1 MWSLKLRRFGSTLA
15 FFALISTFLTAPPAA
30 GALIRV
36 RAATDWGHTL
46 AGTNTI
52 EKSEA
57 RPRNAPL
64 PALSTFDVRYSNFPE
79 WAKVEIQSAIDIWA
93 ANFKS
98 SVPIVV
104 NASWGRSSSWG
115 ILGSARPVSFYSG
128 FPNSPDPSLWYP
140 SALANALAGKDLDR
154 SKSDILIQVNEE
166 ANWNTRGDGSPTS
179 SEYDLHS
186 VFLHEIAHGL
196 GFISSDSYD
205 TYFGVGSIDQ
215 PTPVDA
221 FAQTSDGRRLA
232 DLPSPSL
239 ELGKAF
245 TTSLVWAGPLA
256 TAANGGVKPK
266 LYTPS
271 NYEVG
276 SSVFHLDEATFA
288 KSFLDSVMTPNLNPG
303 EVFTGPGP
311 ILLAMMADMR
321 NKPPAGPAIGLPKSP
336 RNVQALTGDTSVLIT
351 FDPPVNLRTAQITG
365 YVVTNLK
372 SGIEK
377 MSPTSPVLVTGLK
390 NGVSYT
396 FSIVAKNALGTSAP
410 IESKAITPQAT
421 WESIVLDRGADGR
434 SVAST
439 VFNGLP
445 AVAYTDSRSGDL
457 KLTLWTGSRWR
468 KYIVDGDGRGLGK
481 TNNPVTGDIS
491 LCVNGSWKKQTLHI
505 IYNDSKEKDLRYAA
519 FNGKSF
525 THEIIDG
532 NGVSVN
538 SYKDPI
544 RVRTSSDVSVANACV
559 ATAAG
564 VQVFYRDESQGILL
578 GAVKSR
584 KNKWVYE
591 LIDGDSTK
599 NSRTTGDVGFH
610 IQAIYRGS
618 ITYLAYD
625 SVMGINQR
633 EEMTSGAVRIATR
646 NSISPKSWKY
656 QTLDLSTDDATAF
669 GFDIALAKTPTDIMV
684 TWLAASIS
692 SLPKADQIHWAKI
705 TSLTSISKITTEN
718 FGTPAAEISTDGQ
731 YIAFNCADRLC
742 VLDTS
747 KKSSGQGAIRL
758 ARSAQA
764 SEVTQSTWVTV
775 NKSKYLVTSVNNQL
789 SLLRP

>member
-1 MWSLKLRRFGSTLA
+1 MWSLKLRETSSTLA
-15 FFALISTFLTAPPAA
+15 LLILISTFFTLPQAEALT
-30 GALIRV
+30 RV
-36 RAATDWGHTL
+36 RPATHWSYIF

-57 RPRNAPL
+57 RPRNASL
-64 PALSTFDVRYSNFPE
+64 PALSVFDVRYSNFPQ
-79 WAKVEIQSAIDIWA
+79 WAKVELQSAIDIWA

-104 NASWGRSSSWG
+104 DASWGPSSWG
-115 ILGSARPVSFYSG
+115 VLGSVRPVSFYSG
-128 FPNSPDPSLWYP
+128 FPNSLDPSLWYP

-154 SKSDILIQVNEE
+154 AKSDILIQVNEQ
-166 ANWNTRGDGSPTS
+166 ANWDTSGDGSPTS
-179 SEYDLHS
+179 SEYDLQS

-196 GFISSDSYD
+196 GFLSGYSYD

-215 PTPVDA
+215 PTPLDA

-239 ELGKAF
+239 ELGKAL

-256 TAANGGVKPK
+256 IAANGGVKPK

-271 NYEVG
+271 NYEAW
-276 SSVFHLDEATFA
+276 SSVSHLDEATFA
-288 KSFLDSVMTPNLNPG
+288 KSDLNSVMTPNLDPG
-303 EVFTGPGP
+303 EVFIGPGP
-311 ILLAMMADMR
+311 ILLAMLEDMR
-321 NKPPAGPAIGLPKSP
+321 NKPPAGAATSLPESP
-336 RNVQALTGDTSVLIT
+336 RNVRALTGDTSALIT

-365 YVVTNLK
+365 YLIKNHR
-372 SGIEK
+372 SGVEIT
-377 MSPTSPVLVTGLK
+377 SLTSPVLVSGLQ
-390 NGVSYT
+390 NGTSYT
-396 FSIVAKNALGTSAP
+396 FSIVAKNALGRSAP
-410 IESKAITPQAT
+410 IESKAITPQAAWKST
-421 WESIVLDRGADGR
+421 VLDRTADGK

-445 AVAYTDSRSGDL
+445 AVAYTDSKSGDL
-457 KLTLWTGSRWR
+457 KLALWTGSNWH
-468 KYIVDGDGRGLGK
+468 KYIVDGDGRGVGK
-481 TNNPVTGDIS
+481 TKNPITGDLS
-491 LCVNGSWKKQTLHI
+491 VCVNGSGKKQTLHI
-505 IYNDSKEKDLRYAA
+505 VYNDSKEKDLHYAA
-519 FNGKSF
+519 FNGKNF

-532 NGVSVN
+532 NGLSVN
-538 SYKDPI
+538 DYEDPI
-544 RVRTSSDVSVANACV
+544 RIRTSSDVSVSHACV
-559 ATAAG
+559 ASAAG

-584 KNKWVYE
+584 NKKWVYE
-591 LIDGDSTK
+591 LIDGDSAK

-610 IQAIYRGS
+610 IQAIYHGS
-618 ITYLAYD
+618 KTYLAYD
-625 SVMGINQR
+625 SVMGLNQR

-656 QTLDLSTDDATAF
+656 QTLDLSTDDASVF
-669 GFDIALAKTPTDIMV
+669 GFDIALAKTPTSIV
-684 TWLAASIS
+684 ATWLAASRS

-718 FGTPAAEISTDGQ
+718 FGTPAAAISTDGQ
-731 YIAFNCADRLC
+731 YIAFNCEDRLC

-775 NKSKYLVTSVNNQL
+775 NKNKYLVTSVNNQL

>member
-1 MWSLKLRRFGSTLA
+1 MRSLKLRRSGSTLA
-15 FFALISTFLTAPPAA
+15 LLTLISTFLTVPPA
-30 GALIRV
+30 GAHIQV
-36 RAATDWGHTL
+36 RAATHWSYIF
-46 AGTNTI
+46 AGTSTI

-57 RPRNAPL
+57 RPRNASL
-64 PALSTFDVRYSNFPE
+64 PAISTFDVRYSNFPE
-79 WAKVEIQSAIDIWA
+79 WAKVELQSAIDIWE

-104 NASWGRSSSWG
+104 SASWGPSSWG
-115 ILGSARPVSFYSG
+115 VLGSVRPVSFYSG

-154 SKSDILIQVNEE
+154 AKSDILIQVNEE
-166 ANWNTRGDGSPTS
+166 ANWDTSGDGSPTS
-179 SEYDLHS
+179 SEYDLQS

-196 GFISSDSYD
+196 GFLSGYSYD

-215 PTPVDA
+215 PTPLDA

-239 ELGKAF
+239 ELGKAL

-256 TAANGGVKPK
+256 IAANGGVKPK
-266 LYTPS
+266 LYTPP
-271 NYEVG
+271 NYEAW
-276 SSVFHLDEATFA
+276 SSVSHLDETTFA
-288 KSFLDSVMTPNLNPG
+288 KSDLNSVMTPNLDPG
-303 EVFTGPGP
+303 EVFIGPGP
-311 ILLAMMADMR
+311 ILLAMLEDMR
-321 NKPPAGPAIGLPKSP
+321 NKPPAGAATGLPESA
-336 RNVQALTGDTSVLIT
+336 RNVRALTGDTSALIT

-365 YVVTNLK
+365 YLIKNHR
-372 SGIEK
+372 SGVETT
-377 MSPTSPVLVTGLK
+377 STTSPVLVSGLK
-390 NGVSYT
+390 NGTSYT
-396 FSIVAKNALGTSAP
+396 FSIVAKNALGRSAP
-410 IESKAITPQAT
+410 IKSKAITPQAAWKST
-421 WESIVLDRGADGR
+421 VLDSTADGK

-445 AVAYTDSRSGDL
+445 AVAYTDSKSGDL
-457 KLTLWTGSRWR
+457 KLALWTGSNWH
-468 KYIVDGDGRGLGK
+468 KYIVDGDRGGFGK
-481 TNNPVTGDIS
+481 TKNPITGDIS
-491 LCVNGSWKKQTLHI
+491 LCVNGSGKKQTLHI
-505 IYNDSKEKDLRYAA
+505 VYSDSKEKDLHYAA

-532 NGVSVN
+532 NGLSVN
-538 SYKDPI
+538 DYKDPI
-544 RVRTSSDVSVANACV
+544 RIRTSSDVSVSHACV
-559 ATAAG
+559 ASAAG

-584 KNKWVYE
+584 NNKWVYE

-610 IQAIYRGS
+610 IQAIYDGS
-618 ITYLAYD
+618 KTYLAYD
-625 SVMGINQR
+625 SVMGLNQR

-656 QTLDLSTDDATAF
+656 QTLDLSTDDASVF
-669 GFDIALAKTPTDIMV
+669 GFDVALVKTPTSIV
-684 TWLAASIS
+684 ATWLAASRS

-718 FGTPAAEISTDGQ
+718 FGTPAAAISTDGQ
-731 YIAFNCADRLC
+731 YIAFNCEDRLC

-747 KKSSGQGAIRL
+747 KKSAGQGAIRL

-764 SEVTQSTWVTV
+764 SEVTQSTWVTI
-775 NKSKYLVTSVNNQL
+775 NKSKYLITSVNNQL

>member
-1 MWSLKLRRFGSTLA
+1 MRRSLKFRETGSTLA
-15 FFALISTFLTAPPAA
+15 LLVLASTFFTLPQAE
-30 GALIRV
+30 ALIRV
-36 RAATDWGHTL
+36 RPATHWGHIF

-52 EKSEA
+52 ERSEA
-57 RPRNAPL
+57 RPRNASL

-79 WAKVEIQSAIDIWA
+79 WAKVEVQSAIDIWA

-115 ILGSARPVSFYSG
+115 VLGSARPVSFYSG

-154 SKSDILIQVNEE
+154 AKSDILIQVNEE
-166 ANWNTRGDGSPTS
+166 ANWNIRGDRFPTN

-196 GFISSDSYD
+196 GFLSGDSYD

-215 PTPVDA
+215 PTPIDA

-239 ELGKAF
+239 ELGKAL
-245 TTSLVWAGPLA
+245 TTSLVWAGPLGI
-256 TAANGGVKPK
+256 TANGGVKPK

-271 NYEVG
+271 KYELG
-276 SSVFHLDEATFA
+276 SSVSHLDEATFA
-288 KSFLDSVMTPNLNPG
+288 KSDLDSIMTPNLDPG
-303 EVFTGPGP
+303 EVFTELGPV
-311 ILLAMMADMR
+311 LLAMMEDMR
-321 NKPPAGPAIGLPKSP
+321 NKPPVGIATGLPESP
-336 RNVQALTGDTSVLIT
+336 RNIRALIGDASALIT

-365 YVVTNLK
+365 YVVRNLK
-372 SGIEK
+372 TGIEIV
-377 MSPTSPVLVTGLK
+377 SRTSPVLMTGLK
-390 NGVSYT
+390 NGASYT

-410 IESKAITPQAT
+410 IESKAITPQAAWKST
-421 WESIVLDRGADGR
+421 VLDSNADGK
-434 SVAST
+434 SVASA

-445 AVAYTDSRSGDL
+445 VVAYTDSKSGDL
-457 KLTLWTGSRWR
+457 KLALWTTSNWQ
-468 KYIVDGDGRGLGK
+468 KYIVDGDGGGNGK
-481 TNNPVTGDIS
+481 TNNPITGDIS
-491 LCVNGSWKKQTLHI
+491 LCVNGSGKKQTLHI
-505 IYNDSKEKDLRYAA
+505 IYNDAKEKDLRYAT
-519 FNGKSF
+519 FNGKNF

-532 NGVSVN
+532 DGGSVN

-544 RVRTSSDVSVANACV
+544 RVRTSSDVSVASACV

-578 GAVKSR
+578 GAVKGR

-610 IQAIYRGS
+610 IQAIYHAS
-618 ITYLAYD
+618 TTYLAYD

-656 QTLDLSTDDATAF
+656 QTLDLSTDAATTF
-669 GFDIALAKTPTDIMV
+669 GFDVALTKTPTNIV
-684 TWLAASIS
+684 ATWLAASIS

-705 TSLTSISKITTEN
+705 TSLASISKITTEN
-718 FGTPAAEISTDGQ
+718 FGTPQAAISTDGQ
-731 YIAFNCADRLC
+731 YIAFNCEDRLC

-764 SEVTQSTWVTV
+764 SEVTQSAWVTV